1 MTPELTALTS
11 AVLLQIVTLAVMS
24 VVANRE
30 LGAEVTTGPRDGRMP
45 PLSPVL
51 GRLMRAISN
60 GFEGLAMFAP
70 AVLILAVSGQTGTLT
85 TIAAWAY
92 VVARVL
98 YVPAYAYGLAP
109 WRSVIWMIGF
119 LATLT
124 LLVSALI

>member
-1 MTPELTALTS
+1 
-11 AVLLQIVTLAVMS
+11 
-24 VVANRE
+24 
-30 LGAEVTTGPRDGRMP
+30 MP

-51 GRLMRAISN
+51 GRLMRAVSN

-70 AVLILAVSGQTGTLT
+70 AVLILAVSGHSGPLT

-92 VVARVL
+92 VVARIL
-98 YVPAYAYGLAP
+98 YVPAYTYGLAP
-109 WRSVIWMIGF
+109 WRSVIWMVGL